1 MTPRSFFSGLW
12 RGLDGL
18 RKVLHLIVLLVIF
31 AVSIAVL
38 RGSVPRIPAKAAL
51 LVAPEGELV
60 EQLSGEPLE
69 RALEEARGE
78 GHVATLLWDLTDSIH
93 AAASDARIQ
102 AVALDLEKF
111 DSATQPTLEELALAL
126 REFRASGKKVIAYG
140 AELTQQRYYLA
151 AQADE
156 IYLDPMGFVLIDG
169 YDRYRTYFKDALD
182 KLGVGI
188 NVFRVGA
195 FKSAVETYTRS
206 SMSPE
211 DREESLGYLG
221 ALWSSYQQAITRAR
235 KLPPDALT
243 RYVDSLAKTVP
254 AARGDA
260 AQVAL
265 RAGLVSAV
273 KTRLEVEKRLIG
285 LVGEDDSSGS
295 FRSVSAADYAHF
307 ARAQKK
313 ARAGGKPRVGV
324 IVASGEILDGDQP
337 PGTVGGES
345 TSRLIREARLDKD
358 VKAVVLRVDSPG
370 GSVMASEE
378 IYRELLALRAAG
390 KPLVVSMSGYAAS
403 GGYYISAPADEIW
416 ASPATL
422 TGSIGIFAII
432 PTVDKTLGKIGV
444 NVDGVGTT
452 PLSGQL
458 RLDRP
463 LGEEARTL
471 LQSQINRGYDE
482 FVARVAVGRK
492 KTPEQIDTIAQGH
505 VWAGTDAHR
514 LGLVDHLG
522 SFDDAVKAAARRAK
536 LTDYAPEFIEPELTW
551 PQQLALAAALA
562 PGAAVIAREPRRAR
576 PERARAALRPGDAR
590 GGEAQPLQRPESALR
605 LLLLRGALA
614 AGWRAALQHYS
625 VDQSRMTLPD
635 LPEPMVSKP

>member
-18 RKVLHLIVLLVIF
+18 RKVLQLIVLLVIL
-31 AVSIAVL
+31 AVFIAVL

-60 EQLSGEPLE
+60 EQLSGEPVE
-69 RALEEARGE
+69 RALEEARGQ
-78 GHVATLLWDLTDSIH
+78 GHVETLLWDLTDSIRT
-93 AAASDARIQ
+93 AASDARIQ

-140 AELTQQRYYLA
+140 AELTKERYYLA

-195 FKSAVETYTRS
+195 FKSAVETFTRS

-221 ALWSSYQQAITRAR
+221 VLWSSYQQAVTRAR
-235 KLPPDALT
+235 KLPADALT
-243 RYVDSLAKTVP
+243 RYVDSLAKSVP

-265 RAGLVSAV
+265 RAGLVTAV
-273 KTRLEVEKRLIG
+273 KTRLEAEKRLIG

-295 FRSVSAADYAHF
+295 FRSVAAADYAHF
-307 ARAQKK
+307 ARAEKK
-313 ARAGGKPRVGV
+313 TRAVGKPRVGV

-345 TSRLIREARLDKD
+345 TSHLIREARLDKEI
-358 VKAVVLRVDSPG
+358 KAVVLRVDSPG

-378 IYRELLALRAAG
+378 IYRELRALRAAG

-416 ASPATL
+416 SSPATL

-444 NVDGVGTT
+444 SVDGVGTT
-452 PLSGQL
+452 PLSGQM

-482 FVARVAVGRK
+482 FVARVAAGRK
-492 KTPEQIDTIAQGH
+492 KTAEQIDTIAQGH
-505 VWAGTDAHR
+505 VWSGTDAHR

-522 SFDDAVKAAARRAK
+522 SFNDAVKAAARRAK

-551 PQQLALAAALA
+551 AQQLALQ
-562 PGAAVIAREPRRAR
+562 
-576 PERARAALRPGDAR
+576 LRSRLG
-590 GGEAQPLQRPESALR
+590 R
-605 LLLLRGALA
+605 LLLRASPGERALSELA
-614 AGWRAALQHYS
+614 QRFDPVTREVTRLNRFS
-625 VDQSRMTLPD
+625 VPNRLYAYCFCE
-635 LPEPMVSKP
+635 LN